1 MWWVIENLLNGHF
14 ASRQKPFC
22 FFFKNSIKVFNK
34 VRLNLH
40 VLFVQNLCSTKNVV
54 FLEYS
59 NLNHVFPTCY
69 EVLTQPVFFIGRY
82 SAYPVYSVVHTV
94 QCTAAYC
101 TVYSTVCCRTFIV
114 LKQLLLAD
122 LVDFG
127 ADLDPQ
133 KCGPISLLLIIFKMY
148 RYKLFISN
156 DRNIG
161 RHTNFRM

>member
-59 NLNHVFPTCY
+59 YLNHVFPTCY

-82 SAYPVYSVVHTV
+82 SAYPGGI
-94 QCTAAYC
+94 QCCTHC
-101 TVYSTVCCRTFIV
+101 TVYGSILYSVQYSMLPYVYSF
-114 LKQLLLAD
+114 KA
-122 LVDFG
+122 
-127 ADLDPQ
+127 APP
-133 KCGPISLLLIIFKMY
+133 CGSSGFWCGSRSSKMRAHIFAPY
-148 RYKLFISN
+148 NL
-156 DRNIG
+156 
-161 RHTNFRM
+161 